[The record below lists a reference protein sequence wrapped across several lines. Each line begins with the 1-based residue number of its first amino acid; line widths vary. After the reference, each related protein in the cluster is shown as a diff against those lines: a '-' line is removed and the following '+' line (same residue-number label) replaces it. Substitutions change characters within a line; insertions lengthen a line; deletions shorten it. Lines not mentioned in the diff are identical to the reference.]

1 MERRCGAAGEVG
13 RWHAGAVTFPAPSRA
28 LRTTLVVLAAL
39 LTAALTTACTTTA
52 SGTGAA
58 QGAAA
63 GSDPALAK
71 YYDQTLSWGPCA
83 PFAESDADRKAF
95 AAPDL
100 DCARLQVPL
109 DYAQPGGRTAE
120 IAVLRHRATD
130 QAARIG
136 SLLVN
141 PGGPGGSGIS
151 FAATLAGGAGTPRA
165 ILSRFD
171 LVGFDPRGVGAS
183 TPAIDCL
190 DDKQNDAERADDDTD
205 PSSAGVA
212 RTEAENKAFVQGC
225 VSKTGVDVLAN
236 VGTRD
241 VVKDMDV
248 LRAVLGDDKLTYAG
262 FSYGTRIGSTYAEA
276 FPQNVR
282 ALVLDGALDPEQT
295 TIDRTVDQNE
305 GFQDAFD
312 AFARWCAAQPTPC
325 PLGEDPAQATAAFQK
340 LVRPLID
347 KPVPAGGGRV
357 LGWNDAQT
365 GVSQALYISAAYPI
379 LARGIAELAL
389 GSGSILLRLADLY
402 YDRDASGHYSN
413 MLEAFTAIS
422 CVDEQQITD
431 RAQIDEQNR
440 RVDEVAPFRSTGLG
454 PVDALDPCAFWPVKP
469 TSQPH
474 VPHVSGLPPTVVVSV
489 TGDPATPYEAGVDL
503 AKALGGRLIKVDG
516 NQHTA
521 SLQGNACVDGAVA
534 AYLTDLTLPPDGLEC
549 RLS

>member
-1 MERRCGAAGEVG
+1 MSSPVPR
-13 RWHAGAVTFPAPSRA
+13 RA
-28 LRTTLVVLAAL
+28 LRTPLGILAVLLAAV
-39 LTAALTTACTTTA
+39 LTAACTSST
-52 SGTGAA
+52 TGAA
-58 QGAAA
+58 SDAAA
-63 GSDPALAK
+63 GSDPALK
-71 YYDQTLSWGPCA
+71 SFYEQKLSWGSCA
-83 PFAESDADRKAF
+83 QFASSADQEKTF
-95 AAPDL
+95 TAPGL
-100 DCARLQVPL
+100 DCAALRVPL
-109 DYAQPGGRTAE
+109 DYTNPDGRTAD
-120 IAVLRHRATD
+120 IAVLRHKATD
-130 QAARIG
+130 QANRIG

-141 PGGPGGSGIS
+141 PGGPGGSGIE
-151 FAATLAGGAGTPRA
+151 FAASLGTSAKTPASVLA
-165 ILSRFD
+165 RFD

-205 PSSAGVA
+205 PSPAGVA
-212 RTEAENKAFVQGC
+212 GTEAENKRFVQGC

-248 LRAVLGDDKLTYAG
+248 LRAVLGDQKLTYAG

-282 ALVLDGALDPEQT
+282 ALVLDGALDPQQT
-295 TIDRTVDQNE
+295 TIDRTVDQNA
-305 GFQDAFD
+305 GFQGAFD
-312 AFARWCAAQPTPC
+312 AFAKWCASQTTPC
-325 PLGEDPAQATAAFQK
+325 PLGQDPAKATTVWLS

-347 KPVPAGGGRV
+347 DPLPAGAGRT

-365 GVSQALYISAAYPI
+365 GISQALYVSAAYPI
-379 LARGIAELAL
+379 LSRGIADLAR
-389 GSGSILLRLADLY
+389 GNGTILLRLADLY

-431 RAQIDEQNR
+431 RAQIDAQNR
-440 RVDEVAPFRSTGLG
+440 KVDEVAPFRSTGKG

-474 VPHVSGLPPTVVVSV
+474 VPKVDGLPPTVVVSV
-489 TGDPATPYEAGVDL
+489 TGDPATPYQAGVDL

-516 NQHTA
+516 DQHTA
-521 SLQGNACVDGAVA
+521 SLQGNACVDHAVA
-534 AYLTDLTLPPDGLEC
+534 AYLTDLTLPAEGLEC